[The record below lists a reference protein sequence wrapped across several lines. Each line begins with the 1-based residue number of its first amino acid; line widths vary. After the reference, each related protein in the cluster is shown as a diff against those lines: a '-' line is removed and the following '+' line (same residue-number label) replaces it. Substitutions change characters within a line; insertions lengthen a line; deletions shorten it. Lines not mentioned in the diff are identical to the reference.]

1 MLIEALGLCQICRSS
16 TYGSFRKI
24 QMDQHCMLC
33 LEFHVVSRNYSWAHY
48 VGLRTIRGHDSM
60 EKKVYQ

>member
-1 MLIEALGLCQICRSS
+1 MFIEALGLCQMCRSS

-33 LEFHVVSRNYSWAHY
+33 LEFHGVSLEIIH
-48 VGLRTIRGHDSM
+48 GLTMWG
-60 EKKVYQ
+60 